1 MKFFYQNLKR
11 LGLHPEGV
19 SEGELNG
26 IKEERNCDK
35 KDGKASGVV
44 AGSNVSSKPHRAFTM
59 KTQRTK

>member
-35 KDGKASGVV
+35 KDEKASEERLL
-44 AGSNVSSKPHRAFTM
+44 AAMFHQSHRGLS
-59 KTQRTK
+59 Q